1 MMLQIDHFI
10 PAREPAREV
19 PLQRFLQPLPADVV
33 GRYIAAYTAPGDLI
47 LDPMAQTTTLPET
60 ATRQDRK
67 AIAANFN
74 PIDSLVVEAMLTLPN
89 PEEID
94 AATTQLGDSPKR
106 GVPLRDHINQLYES
120 SCQRCSNP
128 VFVERFVW
136 DGEKDRPVEKYY
148 RCPRCKAEG
157 LFPAEDSDLALSQG
171 IEGQGVHYW
180 YLLERL
186 AQPHDPERRLAKE
199 LLELYTP
206 RSLYALADIS
216 MKMESL
222 FADPPLR
229 LALQLILLHCLDTC
243 CKLASGPAP
252 RPTALRLHPPSTFVE
267 SNVWVAFEEA
277 YRLVRR
283 LAPAAGVKLTSDLQ
297 DLVAGGGNPALVLT
311 EPLRGLSAMLPP
323 ATVSLVVSAP
333 RAYYRPFW
341 ALSYLWSGWLWGRQR
356 AATLTPLLRRR
367 IMGWSWYRRTLAAA
381 LRSLHRPLHPQGRMV
396 FLLEDGDLTH
406 VTNLILASVAGK
418 FKLERVLYQPRDAQ
432 PPRQP
437 MHGVAGGYR
446 LTFARDDASPP
457 EPQEPSPDELAP
469 VLQRAALRAIREVL
483 RERGEALHLSWLHSA
498 VYTRWA
504 RDGLLRQ
511 AVTLDNELS
520 VADFLTQQLE
530 AALEEALQTQSL
542 DLLPV
547 APDDPEGAQLWWLAG
562 KGYPSRPLAERVE
575 HEVREALREAPDLPP
590 ELFEDHIYSR
600 FPGLFTPG
608 PGLLENLLRSYG
620 FRDEDSGPWRL
631 RPEDDPDRLVRERSD
646 AQTLLATV
654 GHDLGYEVTAVA
666 VHPAGTHP
674 GSPGQANHL
683 PRGIDVVWGEDEGT
697 PLCLF
702 AVKYTTELG
711 DVLGAR
717 TVGGNE
723 DEWYIVIVERRLDLL
738 SFRMETELLLRRA
751 LAAGKWRFIKLG
763 HLRQLAARK
772 SINRGDLADIVGLHP
787 SIERPDSQLP
797 LFS

>member
-10 PAREPAREV
+10 PAREAARQV
-19 PLQRFLQPLPADVV
+19 PLQRFLQPLPADVL
-33 GRYIAAYTAPGDLI
+33 GRYIAAYTTPGELV

-60 ATRQDRK
+60 AAQQTRK

-74 PIDSLVVEAMLTLPN
+74 PIDTLVVEAMLTLPS

-94 AATTQLGDSPKR
+94 AATMQLGDSPKR

-120 SCQRCSNP
+120 SCRRCSNP

-148 RCPRCKAEG
+148 RCPRCETEG
-157 LFPAEDSDLALSQG
+157 LFPTDDSDLALLRG
-171 IEGQGVHYW
+171 IESQGVHYW
-180 YLLERL
+180 YLLDRL
-186 AQPHDPERRLAKE
+186 AQPHDPERRLAEE
-199 LLELYTP
+199 LLGLYTP

-222 FADPPLR
+222 FAEPPLR

-243 CKLASGPAP
+243 NKLASGPAP
-252 RPTALRLHPPSTFVE
+252 RSTTLRLHPPSTFVE

-277 YRLVRR
+277 YRLVRG
-283 LAPAAGVKLTSDLQ
+283 LAPAAGVNLSSDVQHLMA
-297 DLVAGGGNPALVLT
+297 AGEAPVLVLT

-341 ALSYLWSGWLWGRQR
+341 ALSYLWSGWLWGRQK
-356 AATLTPLLRRR
+356 AAILTPLLRRR
-367 IMGWSWYRRTLAAA
+367 VMGWSWYRRTLAAA
-381 LRSLHRPLHPQGRMV
+381 LRSLHRPMRSQGRMV
-396 FLLEDGDLTH
+396 FLLEDADMTH
-406 VTNLILASVAGK
+406 VTNLILASVAGQ
-418 FKLERVLYQPRDAQ
+418 FKLERVLYQPQDAQ

-437 MHGVAGGYR
+437 MQGVAGAYR

-457 EPQEPSPDELAP
+457 EPRELSPDELAP
-469 VLQRAALRAIREVL
+469 VLQRAARRAIREVL

-511 AVTLDNELS
+511 AVTLDKESS

-530 AALEEALQTQSL
+530 AALEEALQTQAL
-542 DLLPV
+542 ELLPV
-547 APDDPEGAQLWWLAG
+547 APADEEGAQLWWLAG

-575 HEVREALREAPDLPP
+575 HEVYEALHEAPDLSP

-608 PGLLENLLRSYG
+608 PGLLEKCLQSYG
-620 FRDEDSGPWRL
+620 LHDEDSGQWRL
-631 RPEDDPDRLVRERSD
+631 RPEDDPDRLARARSD
-646 AQTLLATV
+646 ARTLLNTV
-654 GHDLGYEVTAVA
+654 GHHLGYEVATVAGHPAVA
-666 VHPAGTHP
+666 HT
-674 GSPGQANHL
+674 GSSEQSHRL
-683 PRGIDVVWGEDEGT
+683 SRGIDVVWEGDEQT

-702 AVKYTTELG
+702 AVKHTTEFG
-711 DVLGAR
+711 DVLGTRAR
-717 TVGGNE
+717 GGNE
-723 DEWYIVIVERRLDLL
+723 DERYIVIAERRLDLL

-751 LAAGKWRFIKLG
+751 LTEGKWRFIKLG

-772 SINRGDLADIVGLHP
+772 SIDRRSLAEIVGLHP
-787 SIERPDSQLP
+787 AIEKPDTQLP

>member
-1 MMLQIDHFI
+1 MMLQIDHFL
-10 PAREPAREV
+10 PAREAAQEV
-19 PLQRFLQPLPADVV
+19 PLERFLQPLPADVL
-33 GRYIAAYTAPGDLI
+33 GRYITAYTTPGELI
-47 LDPMAQTTTLPET
+47 LDPMAQTTTLPVT
-60 ATRQDRK
+60 AACQARK

-74 PIDSLVVEAMLTLPN
+74 PINTLVVEAMLTLPT

-94 AATTQLGDSPKR
+94 AATMQLGDSPKR
-106 GVPLRDHINQLYES
+106 GMPLRDHINHLYES
-120 SCQRCSNP
+120 SCWRCSNP

-136 DGEKDRPVEKYY
+136 DAEQDRPVEKYY
-148 RCPRCKAEG
+148 RCPRCETEG
-157 LFPAEDSDLALSQG
+157 LFPAEDSDLALLQG
-171 IEGQGVHYW
+171 IESQGVHYW

-186 AQPHDPERRLAKE
+186 AQPHEPERRLAEE
-199 LLELYTP
+199 LLRLYTP

-222 FADPPLR
+222 FADSPLR

-243 CKLASGPAP
+243 NKLASGPAP
-252 RPTALRLHPPSTFVE
+252 RPTTLRLHPPSTFVE
-267 SNVWVAFEEA
+267 SNVWFAFEEA

-283 LAPAAGVKLTSDLQ
+283 LAPAAHVKVSSDIQ
-297 DLVAGGGNPALVLT
+297 DLVAGGETPALVLT
-311 EPLRGLSAMLPP
+311 EPLRGLSAMLAP
-323 ATVSLVVSAP
+323 ASVSLVISAP

-341 ALSYLWSGWLWGRQR
+341 ALSYLWSGWIWGRQK
-356 AATLTPLLRRR
+356 AAILTPLLRRR

-381 LRSLHRPLHPQGRMV
+381 LRSLHRPLRPHGRMV
-396 FLLEDGDLTH
+396 FLLEDADLTQ
-406 VTNLILASVAGK
+406 VTNLILASVAGQ

-437 MHGVAGGYR
+437 MQGVAGAYR
-446 LTFARDDASPP
+446 LTFARDDTSEP
-457 EPQEPSPDELAP
+457 EPRVLSPEDLAP
-469 VLQRAALRAIREVL
+469 ALQRAARRAIREVL

-511 AVTLDNELS
+511 AVTLDKEQS

-530 AALEEALQTQSL
+530 AVLEEGLQTQAL
-542 DLLPV
+542 ELLPV
-547 APDDPEGAQLWWLAG
+547 APGDEEGAQLWWLAG

-575 HEVREALREAPDLPP
+575 HEVHQALREAADLTP

-608 PGLLENLLRSYG
+608 PGLIEKCLQSYG
-620 FRDEDSGPWRL
+620 LHDEDSGQWRL
-631 RPEDDPDRLVRERSD
+631 RPEDDPDRLARERSD
-646 AQTLLATV
+646 AQTLLTTV
-654 GHDLGYEVTAVA
+654 GRQLGYEVAAVA
-666 VHPAGTHP
+666 DHPPVTHP
-674 GSPGQANHL
+674 TSPGRPHRL
-683 PRGIDVVWGEDEGT
+683 PRGIDVVWEEDEQT

-702 AVKYTTELG
+702 AIKHTTGFG
-711 DVLGAR
+711 DVLGAGGR
-717 TVGGNE
+717 GGNE
-723 DEWYIVIVERRLDLL
+723 GEWYIVIAERRLDLL

-763 HLRQLAARK
+763 HLRQLSSRK
-772 SINRGDLADIVGLHP
+772 SADRRDLADIVGLHP
-787 SIERPDSQLP
+787 AIERPGSQLP